1 MGNVG
6 AIISLL
12 SNDNDAFHTLQ
23 GDGVKIEDLQHEYS
37 VELKI
42 GEMKEITDEHQ
53 YELSF
58 FCSKPTRERFNFENN
73 SDFEHTLKE
82 IFQLQKLI
90 ATKSSRA
97 LNF

>member
-23 GDGVKIEDLQHEYS
+23 GNGVKIEDLQHDYS

-58 FCSKPTRERFNFENN
+58 FCSKPTRNDLI
-73 SDFEHTLKE
+73 SKIIIVDFEHTLKE
-82 IFQLQKLI
+82 IFNYKNYVQ
-90 ATKSSRA
+90 
-97 LNF
+97 